1 MAAGLGFK
9 TFATGDVLTAGDT
22 NGYLMQGVLVFADAA
37 ARSAAITSPQEGQ
50 TSYLKDTDVIQ
61 VYSGS
66 AWVTK
71 SGGGSPL
78 TTKGDLYTY
87 STTDARLGVGTNNQ
101 VLTADSTTATG
112 LKWATASAGTR
123 GLQQIIPTSVAVGSG
138 SATVGANGAITL
150 SGVGTNL
157 SINGCF
163 TGTYTNYKVVWD
175 LKTASSHTSLDVRM
189 RASGTDD
196 TTASGYKTAA
206 GTMSNPSAASG
217 FAGEANTAD
226 KFQKLGF
233 VGSVGTNG
241 GEMTFYRPNLAEET
255 ALNGLYQGNAAGDY
269 YFYFIGANHTPDTAY
284 DGFSILT
291 TQSLSGKVLIYGWSE

>member
-1 MAAGLGFK
+1 MATTTNYGWTTPDDTALVKDGAAAIRTLGSSVDTTTK
-9 TFATGDVLTAGDT
+9 NLNPSTTLGDIEYRSSTANVNTRLGIGSTGNVLTVAG
-22 NGYLMQGVLVFADAA
+22 GVPTWAA
-37 ARSAAITSPQEGQ
+37 PA
-50 TSYLKDTDVIQ
+50 
-61 VYSGS
+61 
-66 AWVTK
+66 
-71 SGGGSPL
+71 GG
-78 TTKGDLYTY
+78 
-87 STTDARLGVGTNNQ
+87 
-101 VLTADSTTATG
+101 
-112 LKWATASAGTR
+112 GTR

-138 SATVGANGAITL
+138 TATVGANGMITL

-189 RASGTDD
+189 RASGTDNTD
-196 TTASGYKTAA
+196 ASSYRTAG

-241 GEMTFYRPNLAEET
+241 GEMTFYRPNLADET

-269 YFYFIGANHTPDTAY
+269 YFYFIGANHTTETAF

-291 TQSLSGKVLIYGWSE
+291 TQSLSGRVLIYGWSE